1 MHRSW
6 HMLFLILLRERPPMK
21 YRRPS
26 PSTPRRV
33 EDRTD
38 DTRVVSLF
46 RNGANQAV
54 RIPREFELP
63 GTEARLRREGDRLIL
78 EPVEV
83 TSLHELIRAWET
95 EPPLEEGIPE
105 LPDEPPEPV
114 SF

>member
-1 MHRSW
+1 
-6 HMLFLILLRERPPMK
+6 MLSCIELREGPPMK
-21 YRRPS
+21 YRRPF

-33 EDRTD
+33 EDSPD
-38 DTRVVSLF
+38 DTRLVSLF

-95 EPPLEEGIPE
+95 EPQLEEDIPE
-105 LPDEPPEPV
+105 FPDEPPEPV

>member
-1 MHRSW
+1 
-6 HMLFLILLRERPPMK
+6 MK
-21 YRRPS
+21 YRRNS
-26 PSTPRRV
+26 PNTRHRV
-33 EDRTD
+33 EDSPD

-63 GTEARLRREGDRLIL
+63 GTEARLRREGDLLIL

-95 EPPLEEGIPE
+95 EPPLEEHIPE
-105 LPDEPPEPV
+105 FPDEPPEPV

>member
-1 MHRSW
+1 
-6 HMLFLILLRERPPMK
+6 MLVLILLRKEPPMK
-21 YRRPS
+21 YRRPF

-33 EDRTD
+33 EDCTD

-63 GTEARLRREGDRLIL
+63 GTEARLWREGGRLIL

-95 EPPLEEGIPE
+95 EPQLEEDIPE
-105 LPDEPPEPV
+105 FPDEPPEPV

>member
-1 MHRSW
+1 
-6 HMLFLILLRERPPMK
+6 MK
-21 YRRPS
+21 YRRPHRS
-26 PSTPRRV
+26 PGHRV
-33 EDRTD
+33 EDTPD

-105 LPDEPPEPV
+105 FPDEPPEPV

>member
-1 MHRSW
+1 
-6 HMLFLILLRERPPMK
+6 MK
-21 YRRPS
+21 YRRNS
-26 PSTPRRV
+26 PSTRHRV
-33 EDRTD
+33 EDSPD
-38 DTRVVSLF
+38 DIRVVSLF

-78 EPVEV
+78 EPVEAA
-83 TSLHELIRAWET
+83 SLHELIRAWET

-105 LPDEPPEPV
+105 FPDESPEPV